1 MGGGPVGHET
11 AARPTR
17 AFVLH
22 PDMKSDRS
30 RRLPEHGLAEAIA
43 LAGALPGLIVTGG
56 EVVRVARASPGTL
69 FGSGKVADL
78 RARFAALEVELVLVD
93 GVVSPVQ
100 QRNLEKEWGVKLLD
114 RTGLILEIFADRART
129 REGVMQVDLA
139 ALSYQRTRLVRA
151 WTHLERQRGGFGF
164 VGGPG
169 ETQIESDRRAID
181 DQVIRIKR
189 QLDRVVKTRELHRA
203 ARRKVPF
210 PVVAL
215 VGYTNAGKS
224 TLFNRMTGAEVLAKD
239 MLFATLDPTMRG
251 LSLPSGRKIILSDTV
266 GFISDLPTQL
276 VAAFR
281 ATLEEVLEADLIL
294 HVRDISHPESAE
306 QAADVADI
314 LTSLGVKAA
323 TPIIELWNK
332 LDLVTGTARDALI
345 VQAAA
350 RDGVQAVSAL
360 TGEGLESLLKRIGRE
375 LDDAK
380 TETVLT
386 LGFDDGRR
394 RSWLHTNGVVTTE
407 TEDEAGW
414 TIGVHWTKRQAAEW
428 AALQV

>member
-1 MGGGPVGHET
+1 
-11 AARPTR
+11 
-17 AFVLH
+17 VLH
-22 PDMKSDRS
+22 PDLKSTKS
-30 RRLPEHGLAEAIA
+30 RRLPEHGLAEAVS
-43 LAGALPGLIVTGG
+43 LADALPGMQVLGA
-56 EVVRVARASPGTL
+56 EVVRLPRVHPGML
-69 FGSGKVADL
+69 FGTGKVADL
-78 RARFAALEVELVLVD
+78 KERMHALEIDLVLVD
-93 GVVSPVQ
+93 GPVSPVQ

-129 REGVMQVDLA
+129 REGVLQVELA

-169 ETQIESDRRAID
+169 ETQIEADRRAID
-181 DQVIRIKR
+181 DQVIRLKR

-203 ARRKVPF
+203 SRRKVPF

-251 LSLPSGRKIILSDTV
+251 ITLPSGRKIIASDTV

-314 LTSLGVKAA
+314 LTSLGVSKAV
-323 TPIIELWNK
+323 PMLEVWNK
-332 LDLVTGTARDALI
+332 LDLVDASQHEALA
-345 VQAAA
+345 VQAANRA
-350 RDGVQAVSAL
+350 GVFPVSAL
-360 TGEGLESLLKRIGRE
+360 TGEGIAVLL
-375 LDDAK
+375 DAVSTVFDEEK
-380 TETVLT
+380 TERVLQLGFAEGKRRAWLHAEGVVLAEVQGDEGWQMTVL
-386 LGFDDGRR
+386 
-394 RSWLHTNGVVTTE
+394 
-407 TEDEAGW
+407 W
-414 TIGVHWTKRQAAEW
+414 TARQEKRYRD
-428 AALQV
+428 L